1 MSRVGVALLV
11 TVLGVSAYAAT
22 ATTKSKKSAKSA
34 KTAKTAHV
42 ASRAKHKHTH
52 SSRKK
57 SHTKAGKQVAL
68 TNVTRRS
75 ADQHMPNGW
84 AWPPND
90 AMKSAET
97 ACEQSLDGIG
107 LTWERATPEGR
118 IADPVYVPAME
129 IGGIKYT
136 RSYGKGPTRMDCEL
150 VQTLAQIGPDLTAL
164 GVREVQF
171 GSVYRNTNVR
181 VHGATLPFL
190 SRHALGIA
198 MDIKAFVDDKGRVAN
213 VELDYLKGDPLLHGI
228 EDKINA
234 THKFRTVLTPG
245 NDPLS
250 HYDHFHIEAAVDFTA
265 FR

>member
-11 TVLGVSAYAAT
+11 TVLGASAYAAT
-22 ATTKSKKSAKSA
+22 ATTKPKAKTSA
-34 KTAKTAHV
+34 KTK
-42 ASRAKHKHTH
+42 AKHKHVSHKT
-52 SSRKK
+52 SRKK
-57 SHTKAGKQVAL
+57 TRTKAGKQVAL

-84 AWPPND
+84 AWPPNS

-136 RSYGKGPTRMDCEL
+136 RSYGNGPTRMDCEL
-150 VQTLAQIGPDLTAL
+150 VQTLAAIGPDLTAL
-164 GVREVQF
+164 GVREVKF